1 MMPINIINILI
12 FLISPF
18 LALPTILLGIIRKSK
33 FALTLFIIFIGFL
46 SYLYIPNYS
55 DDKSRYIEIYEDFKN
70 WDYIP
75 FILYNLS
82 NSQDFILQL
91 LFKIAAD
98 IGIKVQI
105 IFFIITVISVGIL
118 LKIWSHIV
126 IFLNLNKKEALLS
139 LLLFI
144 TSISFLDLFSGT
156 RFMLAA
162 SIALYAY
169 FQGFFLNKN
178 KKALLLLLLSVNIH
192 FGLLVFAFAY
202 IFLKFIIHKNYII
215 KAAFLLS
222 FVFLLLPKDFLIGIF
237 SSIGLG
243 GALAS
248 KTEGYINADTEFVTQ
263 GIKDGGT
270 GSIIIYFFQ
279 NVWIYGMYIYLF
291 IRIKSKQQYHLL
303 AFFLVTL
310 LNIFYSVPTV
320 YLRYSLFVKMFFVII
335 LLIDMKTYKSKK
347 ATFFFIVCFVCILI
361 TQIVVMRYNIEES
374 YMSENCFLFLD
385 ILFKKPMSSNDLI
398 Y

>member
-1 MMPINIINILI
+1 M
-12 FLISPF
+12 
-18 LALPTILLGIIRKSK
+18 ALPTILLGIIKKSK
-33 FALTLFIIFIGFL
+33 FSLTLFILFLGIL

-91 LFKIAAD
+91 LFKAAAD

-105 IFFIITVISVGIL
+105 VFFITTVISVGIL

-126 IFLNLNKKEALLS
+126 IFLNLNKKESLLS
-139 LLLFI
+139 LFLFI
-144 TSISFLDLFSGT
+144 TAISYLDLFSGT

-178 KKALLLLLLSVNIH
+178 RTAILLLLICVNIH
-192 FGLLVFAFAY
+192 FGLLVFAFTY
-202 IFLKFIIHKNYII
+202 IFIKLTIHKAYMI
-215 KAAFLLS
+215 KTAFLFS
-222 FVFLLLPKDFLIGIF
+222 FVFLLLPKDFLVGLF

-248 KTEGYINADTEFVTQ
+248 KSEAYITTDNDFVTQ
-263 GIKDGGT
+263 SVQEGGF
-270 GSIIIYFFQ
+270 GGMVIYLVQ
-279 NVWIYGMYIYLF
+279 NIWIYAMYIYLL
-291 IRIKSKQQYHLL
+291 IRIKSKQQYHLIC
-303 AFFLVTL
+303 FFLITVFNL
-310 LNIFYSVPTV
+310 FYSIPTV
-320 YLRYSLFVKMFFVII
+320 YLRYSLFIKMFFVVV
-335 LLIDMKTYKSKK
+335 LLFDIHKYKIKK
-347 ATFFFIVCFVCILI
+347 EPMFFIASFICILI
-361 TQIVVMRYNIEES
+361 TQIIVMRYNIDES
-374 YMSENCFLFLD
+374 YMKENSFFFID
-385 ILFKKPMSSNDLI
+385 ILFKKPMSSGDLI

>member
-1 MMPINIINILI
+1 MPINIINILI

-33 FALTLFIIFIGFL
+33 FALTLFVVFIGLL
-46 SYLYIPNYS
+46 SYLYIPNLS
-55 DDKSRYIEIYEDFKN
+55 DDKSRYVEIYEDFKS

-91 LFKIAAD
+91 LFKAAAD

-105 IFFIITVISVGIL
+105 VFFIITIISVGIL

-126 IFLNLNKKEALLS
+126 IFLNLNKRESLLS
-139 LLLFI
+139 LFLFI

-178 KKALLLLLLSVNIH
+178 KTAILLLLLSINIH
-192 FGLLVFAFAY
+192 FGLLVFAFSY
-202 IFLKFIIHKNYII
+202 LLLRLIINKHYLIKSIFLI
-215 KAAFLLS
+215 S
-222 FVFLLLPKDFLIGIF
+222 FFFLLLPKDFLVTIF
-237 SSIGLG
+237 SSIGMG

-248 KTEGYINADTEFVTQ
+248 KSEAYINADNDLTQ
-263 GIKDGGT
+263 GGQHSGFGGMV
-270 GSIIIYFFQ
+270 IYLVQ
-279 NVWIYGMYIYLF
+279 NIWIYAMYFYLLLK
-291 IRIKSKQQYHLL
+291 IKTKERYHLIC
-303 AFFLVTL
+303 FFLIAL
-310 LNIFYSVPTV
+310 LNIFSSIPTV
-320 YLRYSLFVKMFFVII
+320 YFRYSLFIKMFFVIVLMFDI
-335 LLIDMKTYKSKK
+335 QKYKTKK
-347 ATFFFIVCFVCILI
+347 EPVFFIVSFVCVLI
-361 TQIVVMRYNIEES
+361 TQIIITRYNIEES
-374 YMSENCFLFLD
+374 YMNGDSFLFFD
-385 ILFKKPMSSNDLI
+385 ILFKKPMSSGDLI